1 MYKLYIDMCKFE
13 YKCRLGSVCICIGTS
28 SDCIINYNVSKN
40 LSPTYSNRVITLD
53 LPRLNKYN
61 MFG

>member
-1 MYKLYIDMCKFE
+1 MCKFE

-40 LSPTYSNRVITLD
+40 LSHTLGDNPTYSNRVITLD
-53 LPRLNKYN
+53 LPRLNKYD